1 MHQNE
6 DEQSICRSMEEN
18 YLPHDLIN
26 QIIPRLP
33 VKSRLHFKCVHKSL
47 FSLISDSHLKNSHFQ
62 ITAAKHTH
70 RIMFMSYSIEKTLSL
85 DFESK
90 LQFESTSQI
99 RSPNFELPRVNF
111 LNKII
116 LFTPFFKI
124 SPLESMHRSTQTNT
138 FVA

>member
-1 MHQNE
+1 
-6 DEQSICRSMEEN
+6 MEEN

-26 QIIPRLP
+26 QILPRLP
-33 VKSRLHFKCVHKSL
+33 VKSLLHFKCVHKSL
-47 FSLISDSHLKNSHFQ
+47 FSLISDPHFKNLHFQ
-62 ITAAKHTH
+62 ITTAKHTH
-70 RIMFMSYSIEKTLSL
+70 RIIFMSYSIEKTLSL